1 MSVLIAERSFT
12 NDQIRAATSPADL
25 AVTAVQ
31 FNALKL
37 VVPPQAPLPEQV
49 QEAEN
54 EPQSQPLYD
63 DLRTQTAHNDRK
75 QSRVDDHKR
84 KNSSILDRQLQLARS
99 DGGGGRKPPRNTLA
113 DVPGFRGTL
122 SSTSAVNDTQQDEVF
137 DRRFQ
142 LSDMQTFTPEF

>member
-49 QEAEN
+49 QEAKD
-54 EPQSQPLYD
+54 EPRPLYD

-75 QSRVDDHKR
+75 QSRVDDHNR

-122 SSTSAVNDTQQDEVF
+122 SSTSAVDEVEQDEVF

-142 LSDMQTFTPEF
+142 LSAMQTSTPEF